1 MLPPSW
7 TPSSVPP
14 PVPVFASTPDP
25 LTPVRDIT
33 HEHFQAGHQVVV
45 VKGVVG
51 RELWGDAM
59 RVVAPS
65 WHTPTD
71 EDGWRLR
78 DPTGGAQSYVT
89 AHPRYLVHLSRRRCP
104 DCLIYLRAME
114 DTLLA
119 RFAGRD
125 ELIDCGWYTTT
136 ALGQL
141 VHIADAKGGR

>member
-1 MLPPSW
+1 MSQPPSA
-7 TPSSVPP
+7 SA
-14 PVPVFASTPDP
+14 FAPTPDP
-25 LTPVRDIT
+25 LTPDRDIT
-33 HEHFQAGHQVVV
+33 HAHFQAGDTIVVL
-45 VKGVVG
+45 KGVAG
-51 RELWGDAM
+51 GELWGDAM

-65 WHTPTD
+65 WHT

-78 DPTGGAQSYVT
+78 DATGGAQSYVT
-89 AHPRYLVHLSRRRCP
+89 AHPRYLVHLSRRCP

-119 RFAGRD
+119 RFADRD

-141 VHIADAKGGR
+141 VHIADIRSGR